1 MTETLGK
8 HNPPPIDKEW
18 SCLCIKAIDFRL
30 KERGTVYIRFG
41 KMDSTNVKIFSAV
54 AESFEKK

>member
-1 MTETLGK
+1 MSETLGK
-8 HNPPPIDKEW
+8 QNTPPIDKEW
-18 SCLCIKAIDFRL
+18 SYLKPIDFRL

-41 KMDSTNVKIFSAV
+41 KMDSTNVKIFSVV